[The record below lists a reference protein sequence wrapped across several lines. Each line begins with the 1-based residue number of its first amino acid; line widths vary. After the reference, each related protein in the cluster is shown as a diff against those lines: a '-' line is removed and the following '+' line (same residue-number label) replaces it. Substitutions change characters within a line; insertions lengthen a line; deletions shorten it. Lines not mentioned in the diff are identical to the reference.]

1 MLTTDFTQQAFER
14 FAKAVVKQ
22 AKSNLTRGGHRVDD
36 KLYKS
41 LDDWEVKV
49 SARGS
54 VTLVF
59 NMEEYGEFQDR
70 GVKGAKTG
78 KAPNQK
84 EFTPFKF
91 TTKAPPFRPLRDWV
105 AKRRFQFRDRDSG
118 KFKSYDQTA
127 RLIQQSIFKKG
138 IPQTLF
144 FTKPFKRQFGNL
156 PDDIIEAFGNDVERF
171 LSATFKDKAR
181 FR

>member
-1 MLTTDFTQQAFER
+1 MLDLEITEQAFNR

-41 LDDWEVKV
+41 LDDWQVKV
-49 SARGS
+49 SKRGS

-59 NMEEYGEFQDR
+59 SMEEYGEYQDR
-70 GVKGAKTG
+70 GVKGSKTG
-78 KAPNQK
+78 RAPNQK
-84 EFTPFKF
+84 EPTPFKF
-91 TTKAPPFRPLRDWV
+91 TTKAPPFKGLRDWV
-105 AKRRFQFRDRDSG
+105 AKRRFQFRDRESG

-144 FTKPFKRQFGNL
+144 FTKPFKRQFSNL
-156 PDDIIEAFGNDVERF
+156 PPDIIEAFGNDVERF
-171 LSATFKDKAR
+171 LTATFRDKAR